1 MVATWETAAHYHQL
15 HALALIVIGGLATAR
30 GKEWAARLILAG
42 VVVFS
47 GSLYLYVLTSV
58 RTFAIITPLGG
69 VAMIAGW
76 IALAITYSRKELT

>member
-15 HALALIVIGGLATAR
+15 HALALIVIGGLTAAR

-42 VVVFS
+42 IVVFS
-47 GSLYLYVLTSV
+47 GSLYLYVLTSAKA
-58 RTFAIITPLGG
+58 FAIITPLGG

-76 IALAITYSRKELT
+76 IALAITYSRKDSA